1 MGTPVLILGDSG
13 AGKSYSLRNF
23 VPEECLLIQCIP
35 KLLPFRS
42 KGWRIHGQPD
52 ANGEPQRGNVFR
64 TDDWNEVQDKIQ
76 RMVLSKSRK
85 VLIIDDF
92 QVVMQ
97 HENMM
102 RAYQTGYTKF
112 TEMADHVWRII
123 TAATQLPDDVRVYF
137 LAHTE
142 ESEGKIRMKTAGK
155 MLNEKLTPEGYFSI
169 VLRAIKKDGKHF
181 FLIKGD
187 DNDTAKAPP
196 DLFPDQS
203 EMDND
208 LKAVDVAIC
217 DFMSDSLGA
226 TI

>member
-23 VPEECLLIQCIP
+23 TPDEVILLQCIP
-35 KLLPFRS
+35 KMLPFRAT
-42 KGWRIHGQPD
+42 GWKLNGKELPD
-52 ANGEPQRGNVFR
+52 GSVQRGNIIRFDAWDAVL
-64 TDDWNEVQDKIQ
+64 DSIN
-76 RMVLSKSRK
+76 RMVLSKNRRIL
-85 VLIIDDF
+85 VIDDF

-102 RAYQTGYTKF
+102 RAYQTGYQKF
-112 TEMADHVWRII
+112 TEMADHVWQII
-123 TAATQLPDDVRVYF
+123 MAATRLPDDFRVYF

-142 ESEGKIRMKTAGK
+142 ESEGKIRMKTTGK

-169 VLRAIKKDGKHF
+169 VLRAIKKDGKHV

-196 DLFPDQS
+196 DLFPGLT

-208 LKAVDVAIC
+208 LKAVDVAITE
-217 DFMSDSLGA
+217 FMTEL
-226 TI
+226 

>member
-23 VPEECLLIQCIP
+23 TPDEVILLQCIP
-35 KLLPFRS
+35 KMLPFRAT
-42 KGWRIHGQPD
+42 GWKLNGKDLPD
-52 ANGEPQRGNVFR
+52 GSVQRGNIIRFDAWDAVL
-64 TDDWNEVQDKIQ
+64 DSIN
-76 RMVLSKSRK
+76 RMVISKTRR
-85 VLIIDDF
+85 VLVIDDF

-102 RAYQTGYTKF
+102 RAYQTGYQKF
-112 TEMADHVWRII
+112 TEMADHVWQII
-123 TAATQLPDDVRVYF
+123 MAATRLPDDFRVYF

-142 ESEGKIRMKTAGK
+142 ESDGKIRMKTTGK

-169 VLRAIKKDGKHF
+169 VLRAIKKDGKHV

-196 DLFPDQS
+196 DLFPGLT

-208 LKAVDVAIC
+208 LKAVDVAITE
-217 DFMSDSLGA
+217 FMTEL
-226 TI
+226 

>member
-23 VPEECLLIQCIP
+23 TPEEVILLQCIP
-35 KLLPFRS
+35 KMLPFRAT
-42 KGWRIHGQPD
+42 GWKL
-52 ANGEPQRGNVFR
+52 NGKELSDGSVQRGNIIRFDAWDAVL
-64 TDDWNEVQDKIQ
+64 DSIN
-76 RMVLSKSRK
+76 RMVLSKNRR
-85 VLIIDDF
+85 VLVIDDF

-102 RAYQTGYTKF
+102 RAYQTGYQKF
-112 TEMADHVWRII
+112 TEMADHVWQII
-123 TAATQLPDDVRVYF
+123 MAATRLPDDFRVYF

-142 ESEGKIRMKTAGK
+142 ESDGKIRMKTTGK

-169 VLRAIKKDGKHF
+169 VLRAIKKDGKHV

-196 DLFPDQS
+196 DLFPGLT

-208 LKAVDVAIC
+208 LKAVDVAITE
-217 DFMSDSLGA
+217 FMTEL
-226 TI
+226 

>member
-23 VPEECLLIQCIP
+23 TPDEVILLQCIP
-35 KLLPFRS
+35 KMLPFRAT
-42 KGWRIHGQPD
+42 GWKLNGKELPD
-52 ANGEPQRGNVFR
+52 GSVQRGNIIRFDAWDAVL
-64 TDDWNEVQDKIQ
+64 DSIN
-76 RMVLSKSRK
+76 RMVLSKNRR
-85 VLIIDDF
+85 VLVIDDF

-102 RAYQTGYTKF
+102 RAYQTGYQKF
-112 TEMADHVWRII
+112 TEMADHVWQII
-123 TAATQLPDDVRVYF
+123 MAATRLPDDFRVYF

-142 ESEGKIRMKTAGK
+142 ESDGKIRMKTTGK

-169 VLRAIKKDGKHF
+169 VLRAIKKDGKHV

-196 DLFPDQS
+196 DLFPGIT

-208 LKAVDVAIC
+208 LKAVDVAITE
-217 DFMSDSLGA
+217 FMTEL
-226 TI
+226 

>member
-1 MGTPVLILGDSG
+1 MMGTPVLILGDSG

-23 VPEECLLIQCIP
+23 NPDDVILLQCIP
-35 KLLPFRS
+35 KMLPFKSAGWKLHGKQLPDGS
-42 KGWRIHGQPD
+42 K
-52 ANGEPQRGNVFR
+52 QRGNVIR
-64 TDDWNEVQDKIQ
+64 SDEWEIVLDTIN
-76 RMVLSKSRK
+76 RMVLSKTRR

-97 HENMM
+97 HENMN
-102 RAYQTGYTKF
+102 RAYQTGYAKF
-112 TEMADHVWRII
+112 TEMADHIWRII
-123 TAATQLPDDVRVYF
+123 MATTELPDDFRVYF

-142 ESEGKIRMKTAGK
+142 ETEGKIRMKTTGK

-169 VLRAIKKDGKHF
+169 VLRAIKKDGKHV

-196 DLFPDQS
+196 DLFPDQT

-208 LKAVDVAIC
+208 LHAVDVAITE
-217 DFMSDSLGA
+217 FMTEL
-226 TI
+226 

>member
-23 VPEECLLIQCIP
+23 TPDEVILLQCIP
-35 KLLPFRS
+35 KMLPFRAT
-42 KGWRIHGQPD
+42 GWKLNGKELPD
-52 ANGEPQRGNVFR
+52 GFVQRGNIIRFDAWDAVL
-64 TDDWNEVQDKIQ
+64 DSIN
-76 RMVLSKSRK
+76 RMVLSKNRRIL
-85 VLIIDDF
+85 VIDDF

-102 RAYQTGYTKF
+102 RAYQTGYQKF
-112 TEMADHVWRII
+112 TEMADHVWQII
-123 TAATQLPDDVRVYF
+123 MAATRLPDDFRVYF

-142 ESEGKIRMKTAGK
+142 ESDGKIRMKTTGK

-169 VLRAIKKDGKHF
+169 VLRAIKKDGKHV

-196 DLFPDQS
+196 DLFPGLT

-208 LKAVDVAIC
+208 LKAVDVAITE
-217 DFMSDSLGA
+217 FMTEL
-226 TI
+226 

>member
-23 VPEECLLIQCIP
+23 TPDEVILLQCIP
-35 KLLPFRS
+35 KMLPFRAT
-42 KGWRIHGQPD
+42 GWKLNGKELPD
-52 ANGEPQRGNVFR
+52 GSVQRGNIIRFDAWDAVL
-64 TDDWNEVQDKIQ
+64 DSIN
-76 RMVLSKSRK
+76 RMVISKTRR
-85 VLIIDDF
+85 VLVIDDF

-102 RAYQTGYTKF
+102 RAYQTGYQKF
-112 TEMADHVWRII
+112 TEMADHVWQII
-123 TAATQLPDDVRVYF
+123 MAATRLPDDFRVYF

-142 ESEGKIRMKTAGK
+142 ESDGKIRMKTTGK

-169 VLRAIKKDGKHF
+169 VLRAIKKDGKHV

-196 DLFPDQS
+196 DLFPGLT

-208 LKAVDVAIC
+208 LKAVDVAITE
-217 DFMSDSLGA
+217 FMTEL
-226 TI
+226 

>member
-23 VPEECLLIQCIP
+23 TPDEVILLQCIP
-35 KLLPFRS
+35 KMLPFRAT
-42 KGWRIHGQPD
+42 GWKLNGKELPD
-52 ANGEPQRGNVFR
+52 GSVQRGNIIRFDAWDAVL
-64 TDDWNEVQDKIQ
+64 DSIN
-76 RMVLSKSRK
+76 RMVLSKTRR
-85 VLIIDDF
+85 VLVIDDF

-102 RAYQTGYTKF
+102 RAYQTGYQKF
-112 TEMADHVWRII
+112 TEMADHVWQII
-123 TAATQLPDDVRVYF
+123 MSATRLPDDFRVYF

-142 ESEGKIRMKTAGK
+142 ESDGKIRMKTTGK

-169 VLRAIKKDGKHF
+169 VLRAIKKDGKHV

-196 DLFPDQS
+196 DLFPGLT
-203 EMDND
+203 EMGND
-208 LKAVDVAIC
+208 LKAVDVAITE
-217 DFMSDSLGA
+217 FMTEL
-226 TI
+226 

>member
-23 VPEECLLIQCIP
+23 TPDEVILLQCIP
-35 KLLPFRS
+35 KMLPFRAI
-42 KGWRIHGQPD
+42 GWKLNGKELPD
-52 ANGEPQRGNVFR
+52 GAVQRGNIIRFDAWDAVL
-64 TDDWNEVQDKIQ
+64 DSIN
-76 RMVLSKSRK
+76 RMVLSKNRR
-85 VLIIDDF
+85 VLVIDDF

-102 RAYQTGYTKF
+102 RAYQTGYQKF
-112 TEMADHVWRII
+112 TEMADHVWQII
-123 TAATQLPDDVRVYF
+123 MAATRLPDDFRVYF

-142 ESEGKIRMKTAGK
+142 ESDGKIRMKTTGK

-169 VLRAIKKDGKHF
+169 VLRAIKKDGKHV

-196 DLFPDQS
+196 DLFPGLT

-208 LKAVDVAIC
+208 LKAVDVAITE
-217 DFMSDSLGA
+217 FMTEL
-226 TI
+226 